1 MLITETK
8 CPICGS
14 DNIEIKKDIK
24 SIRVPL
30 AEPVQQNFVYCHCK
44 DCLADVLIES
54 ESKKEMAKK
63 SFDSGKASMPL
74 LIDKVKKSGIPDT
87 RLERAL
93 RLAPHTVSRWK
104 QGKQVSAAVMA
115 LARYL
120 AIMPELVEIAEKGF
134 DEKFARNKILNKT
147 LEKIKSNN
155 ETFQAYYYENE
166 SACHFHCST
175 LKNNILKKDDD
186 YSYFRQYELAEVI

>member
-115 LARYL
+115 LTRYL

-134 DEKFARNKILNKT
+134 DEKFARKKIISKT
-147 LEKIKSNN
+147 FEKIKEYDDS
-155 ETFQAYYYENE
+155 FQAYYCENE
-166 SACHFHCST
+166 FGYHFKCSA
-175 LKNNILKKDDD
+175 LKNHILQEEDD
-186 YSYFRQYELAEVI
+186 YSNFEKYELAEAI

>member
-134 DEKFARNKILNKT
+134 DETFARKKIISKT
-147 LEKIKSNN
+147 FEKLKEYDDS
-155 ETFQAYYYENE
+155 FQAYYYENE
-166 SACHFHCST
+166 FGYQFKCSA
-175 LKNNILKKDDD
+175 LKDHILQEEDD
-186 YSYFRQYELAEVI
+186 YFNFEKYELAEAI